1 MFSND
6 LFNSGMW
13 SDSEET
19 DYRPRFA
26 WKTAVETEV
35 TINDRKYLA
44 VAEKLTDSHLDL
56 PHGK

>member
-1 MFSND
+1 
-6 LFNSGMW
+6 MW